1 MTEDKTR
8 DIMRKYQLKQLS
20 EIKLKGVFM
29 SESSGLKRSIGLLP
43 GLAILVGFV
52 VGASIFVVPG
62 ELAAEIGPAVW
73 LAYLIAGGLALTVCF
88 VYAQIGSIIPASGAN
103 YIFCTYTLGGYGGFL
118 YMTFYLFVIV
128 FLCPAMALGIGN
140 YLVVFIPQLNIML
153 TAVMA
158 MVVTGIINLL
168 PTSFSSKIQTLAF
181 AFVLLVVVLFGTGG
195 IMNANWSNFVPM
207 FPYGV
212 GPVVAT
218 VLTCYFSFTGFNA
231 LTEMSGEIKDPG
243 KNIPRIVFLGFTVIM
258 LLYGGVCVGLVA
270 LIPAPELGV
279 GAPMVLAAGQV
290 FSGEWFGSALAIAAI
305 LGAWTSLNI
314 SIMSLSRDLYTLGKT
329 RILPRLFTKTNKSM
343 TPYIAVVVATI
354 IGVGTILV
362 SQEIMGFINMSSV
375 FFMLVAIIVSVGSLR
390 IKIMLPD
397 RYENAEYKLRGIW
410 YYVWPV
416 LAIGTTGYFLVDF
429 LLKNQ
434 KDALF
439 TIISVAVAVG
449 IYYLRKKSLIK
460 NNIDIQKL
468 LTEMLTGIDKDEEE
482 EHEKEKEEDAA
493 KGR

>member
-1 MTEDKTR
+1 MA
-8 DIMRKYQLKQLS
+8 
-20 EIKLKGVFM
+20 
-29 SESSGLKRSIGLLP
+29 ESSGLKRSIGLFS

-128 FLCPAMALGIGN
+128 FLCPAMALGLGH
-140 YLVVFIPQLNIML
+140 YLAVFIPELNITL
-153 TAVMA
+153 TAIIA
-158 MVVTGIINLL
+158 MVVTGVINLL
-168 PTSFSSKIQTLAF
+168 PTSFSSKIQSFAF
-181 AFVLLVVVLFGTGG
+181 AFVLFVVVLFGSGG
-195 IMNANWSNFVPM
+195 IINADWSNFVPM
-207 FPYGV
+207 FPYGI

-270 LIPAPELGV
+270 LVPAPELGV
-279 GAPMVLAAGQV
+279 GAPMVLAASEI
-290 FSGEWFGSALAIAAI
+290 FSGGWFGSALAIAAI
-305 LGAWTSLNI
+305 LGAWTTLNI

-329 RILPRLFTKTNKSM
+329 RILPKFFKKLNKNM
-343 TPYIAVVVATI
+343 TPYVAVMVSTF
-354 IGVGTILV
+354 IGVVTILV
-362 SQEIMGFINMSSV
+362 SQEIMGFINMSSI

-390 IKIMLPD
+390 IKIKLAD
-397 RYENAEYKLRGIW
+397 RYEKAEFKLKGIW
-410 YYVWPV
+410 YYVWPI
-416 LAIGTTGYFLVDF
+416 LAIITTGYFLVDF
-429 LLKNQ
+429 LLKN
-434 KDALF
+434 KMDTLF
-439 TIISVAVAVG
+439 TLVAIIVSLSV
-449 IYYLRKKSLIK
+449 YYLRKKSLMK
-460 NNIDIQKL
+460 KNIDIEAL
-468 LTEMLTGIDKDEEE
+468 LTEMLTGIDKEDEE
-482 EHEKEKEEDAA
+482 EKEKEEAE
-493 KGR
+493 